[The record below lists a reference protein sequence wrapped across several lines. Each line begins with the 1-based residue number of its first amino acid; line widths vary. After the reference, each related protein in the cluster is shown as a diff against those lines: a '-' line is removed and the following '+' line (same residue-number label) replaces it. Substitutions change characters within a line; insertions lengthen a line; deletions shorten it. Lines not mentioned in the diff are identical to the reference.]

1 MAPEC
6 ISGKEYGEQVTRR
19 RRRRGRE
26 GEGGEE
32 GGGLVVC
39 CVRGVCG
46 DVLV

>member
-26 GEGGEE
+26 RG

>member
-1 MAPEC
+1 MY
-6 ISGKEYGEQVTRR
+6 IGKGIWGTGKMR

-26 GEGGEE
+26 GEGGEG